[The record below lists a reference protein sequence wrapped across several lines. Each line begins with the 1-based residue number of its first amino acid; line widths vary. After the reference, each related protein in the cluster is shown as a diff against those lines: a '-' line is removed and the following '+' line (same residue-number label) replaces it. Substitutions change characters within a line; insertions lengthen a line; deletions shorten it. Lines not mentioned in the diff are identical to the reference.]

1 MKWTVERSCQELL
14 TAKPQWLDAVRVQYI
29 ATCMFKLSNNRRGF
43 DAGKVATVAMVKPTV
58 ATLPL
63 VTILLWLTYNNYIY
77 IRKVSCV
84 SLLWITII
92 LKKVYTL
99 RADKMRNTEGMKAG
113 QICKY
118 AHHSIFFFSLSFQC
132 SIQCQQSNPPAFMPK
147 NAREFHYSNQNGNKI
162 RTLTQGLLICD
173 SVSTQ
178 QKDQNTIQLYHFLA
192 AEPRICSWNSLD
204 EIQFHKKRVKNFA
217 VLYL

>member
-63 VTILLWLTYNNYIY
+63 VTILLWLTYNNYIF

-92 LKKVYTL
+92 LKKEYTI
-99 RADKMRNTEGMKAG
+99 RADKVRNTEGMKAG
-113 QICKY
+113 QVCKY
-118 AHHSIFFFSLSFQC
+118 AHHSIFFSLYLFSVLYNV
-132 SIQCQQSNPPAFMPK
+132 SNPTHPHSCLKMPVNSITRIK
-147 NAREFHYSNQNGNKI
+147 MGIKYE
-162 RTLTQGLLICD
+162 LL
-173 SVSTQ
+173 
-178 QKDQNTIQLYHFLA
+178 
-192 AEPRICSWNSLD
+192 
-204 EIQFHKKRVKNFA
+204 HKGC
-217 VLYL
+217 